1 MLEELGKWKKLAL
14 IQRKCLDNERSI
26 IDKLILD
33 NARLK
38 LLLSNVPRN
47 SIMLSNTEIAQ
58 LVFRLTC
65 R

>member
-1 MLEELGKWKKLAL
+1 MSEELGKWKKLAL
-14 IQRKCLDNERSI
+14 IQKKCLDNERSL

-33 NARLK
+33 NTRLK

-47 SIMLSNTEIAQ
+47 SIMLSNAEIAK
-58 LVFRLTC
+58 LVFRSIC